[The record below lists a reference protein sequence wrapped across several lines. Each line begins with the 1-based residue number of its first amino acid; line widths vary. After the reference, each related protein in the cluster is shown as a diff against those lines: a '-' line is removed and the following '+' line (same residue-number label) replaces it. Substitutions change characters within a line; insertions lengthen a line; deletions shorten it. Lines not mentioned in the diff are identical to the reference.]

1 MFWFFFPK
9 KKKNDLSTECKW
21 SPTPSTSTRTSTRAS
36 TRAST
41 RPRSWGLRA
50 DHLPGPGLVFRPWV
64 EMCDLHLHRLHLQV
78 LGRDPAHFVRDLIAL
93 DRDVLPLDAETERN
107 EDEDEVRVK
116 VGLAWNCLVVVARW
130 VTVYNSYSFR
140 VFLFRMWFLL
150 MVYNSFLFKLLPNCT
165 TGKKSQQSNFPPFF
179 VLLYFIR

>member
-1 MFWFFFPK
+1 M
-9 KKKNDLSTECKW
+9 STECKW

-93 DRDVLPLDAETERN
+93 DRDVLPLDAETEIWRWGWGTS
-107 EDEDEVRVK
+107 ESGFSLE
-116 VGLAWNCLVVVARW
+116 LSCCLDARW

-165 TGKKSQQSNFPPFF
+165 TGKKSQQSNIPPFF
-179 VLLYFIR
+179 VLLYYIR